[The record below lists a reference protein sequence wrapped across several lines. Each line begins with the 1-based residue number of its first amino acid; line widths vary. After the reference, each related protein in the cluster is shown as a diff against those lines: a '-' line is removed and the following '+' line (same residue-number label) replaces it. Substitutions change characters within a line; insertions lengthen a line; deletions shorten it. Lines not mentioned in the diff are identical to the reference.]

1 MFQPDSND
9 NDDDDKMIIM
19 TINVKVREK
28 EEAWRKYKDA
38 VEEGKTA
45 GVVIIMTVQWGL
57 LGLEMISKRTILR
70 LIITPGKKVIFGS
83 ELLLVGGKIVT
94 FCVKLN

>member
-1 MFQPDSND
+1 MFNIFYHHHQSHRHVLDFARALLLFQPDSND

-45 GVVIIMTVQWGL
+45 GVVII
-57 LGLEMISKRTILR
+57 I
-70 LIITPGKKVIFGS
+70 
-83 ELLLVGGKIVT
+83 GG
-94 FCVKLN
+94 

>member
-1 MFQPDSND
+1 MEIEGIFYVAEVNVKHILPSSSISSSCSWFCKSILLFQPDSND

-45 GVVIIMTVQWGL
+45 GVVII
-57 LGLEMISKRTILR
+57 I
-70 LIITPGKKVIFGS
+70 
-83 ELLLVGGKIVT
+83 GG
-94 FCVKLN
+94 

>member
-1 MFQPDSND
+1 MIRAQLKNKSLLIRFAMEIEGIFYVAEVNVKHILPSSSISSSVLLFQHDSND
-9 NDDDDKMIIM
+9 NDDDDDKMIIM

-45 GVVIIMTVQWGL
+45 GVVII
-57 LGLEMISKRTILR
+57 I
-70 LIITPGKKVIFGS
+70 
-83 ELLLVGGKIVT
+83 GG
-94 FCVKLN
+94 

>member
-1 MFQPDSND
+1 MFYIFYPPHQSHRHVLDFARGFCQPDSND

-45 GVVIIMTVQWGL
+45 GVVII
-57 LGLEMISKRTILR
+57 I
-70 LIITPGKKVIFGS
+70 
-83 ELLLVGGKIVT
+83 GG
-94 FCVKLN
+94 